1 MTPIIDDNAFSG
13 SDKGLV
19 LPMRRLSDGHYKLSI
34 SSHDRSD
41 PPAPYVA
48 VGVPREDGFNRN
60 VVALPVAGGMPTIH
74 VQCAVEGFD
83 PATVPLIWRLQSL
96 HVLGRHKKSGKDAA
110 NNPRYKSLVVPL
122 GDEWRGES
130 HSATFDLFPP
140 GDIGDDH
147 VGGGHAIL
155 TVAARPPGASGW
167 LQDFVHLRIT
177 GSNPTETEVRAHV
190 AKVTA
195 SLDPHLVPMLD
206 AIFAW
211 ESGFK
216 QFDASHQRSTTY
228 SGVKFDWPNDP
239 PGFPVA
245 SFDFGVGLS
254 QYTHPNSL
262 TASIA
267 WDWRDNMNSGINI
280 FLEVLRSKY
289 KPGMTWAELAVIGWT
304 RYNGSSSYAQERL
317 KSDDG
322 KLVSTQKIPAG
333 TNINAITEPLAL
345 VHTPKWPVW
354 PVTGLDAAITE
365 SVMQSDDVADRA
377 IAAIVASVTAR
388 VQDAKTLTWL
398 WPFLEQ
404 QLAAFEVHGGQAL
417 FPGISEEIAAEL
429 AALGRQRLDNVLRM
443 AFLASLKGVKAASG
457 GNELEAVAAAD
468 LEAPGTDL
476 NSEWAKLSTFVQQN
490 IQGGFAG
497 FVSFRTRLFT
507 KFGAA
512 SDPATAITRINAYY
526 KQLEA
531 AGFPKASFKTP
542 VHPDLKKRLDKAAA
556 QLEAVGAKARL
567 DKIKGIGGFAIRP
580 NVNSPTELSNHSFGW
595 AVDMDA
601 ALNPNIKIPDDL
613 RALIQNLTGV
623 DIYGAES
630 VKLRT
635 PAPYADLLPAAVTL
649 STASAA
655 LVEAFKTDASLA
667 TALGTAFQRLT
678 TVVLAPADRT
688 AIVALGRQQPP
699 NKQGIKT
706 LLAGKGVPAAAQTAI
721 VTLCTQAI
729 DLQRRA
735 KTVTQPE
742 ISGSDKTIARF
753 GFFNLPPEVVAALV
767 ADNGGGLRWLG
778 AANSTKDYM
787 HFELYPAD
795 VPKPF

>member
-1 MTPIIDDNAFSG
+1 MRPVIDDNAFSG

-19 LPMRRLSDGHYKLSI
+19 LPTRRLSDGHYKLSI
-34 SSHDRSD
+34 TSHDRSD

-48 VGVPREDGFNRN
+48 GAVPRDDAFNSN
-60 VVALPVAGGMPTIH
+60 VVTLPLAGGMPIIH
-74 VQCAVEGFD
+74 VQCAIAGFD

-96 HVLGRHKKSGKDAA
+96 HVLGRHKKSGKDAS

-130 HSATFDLFPP
+130 HAASFNLFPP
-140 GDIGDDH
+140 GDPQADH

-177 GSNPTETEVRAHV
+177 GSNPTEREVRAHV

-195 SLDPHLVPMLD
+195 ALDPHLEPMLD

-211 ESGFK
+211 EAGFK
-216 QFDASHQRSTTY
+216 QFASSHQRWTTY
-228 SGVKFDWPNDP
+228 SGVRFDWPDDP
-239 PGFPVA
+239 PGYPVA
-245 SFDFGVGLS
+245 AFDFGVGLS
-254 QYTHPNSL
+254 QFTHPGSM

-267 WDWRDNMNSGINI
+267 WDWRDNMNAGINI
-280 FLEVLRSKY
+280 FLEALRDKY
-289 KPGMTWAELAVIGWT
+289 KPGMTWAEWAVIGWT
-304 RYNGSSSYAQERL
+304 RYNGSASYAQERL
-317 KSDDG
+317 KSVDG
-322 KLVSTQKIPAG
+322 KLVSTDKIPVG
-333 TNINAITEPLAL
+333 TNIRAITEPLAL
-345 VHTPKWPVW
+345 AQAPKWPVW

-377 IAAIVASVTAR
+377 IAEIVAAVTAR
-388 VQDAKTLTWL
+388 IRDAETLTWL
-398 WPFLEQ
+398 WPLLEQ
-404 QLAAFEVHGGQAL
+404 QLAAFEAHGGQAL
-417 FPGISEEIAAEL
+417 FPGISEETAAEL
-429 AALGRQRLDNVLRM
+429 ASLGRSRLENVLRM
-443 AFLASLKGVKAASG
+443 ALLASLKGVTAG
-457 GNELEAVAAAD
+457 GDGLEGVTEAN
-468 LEAPGTDL
+468 LEAPGPDL
-476 NSEWAKLSTFVQQN
+476 NSEWAKLSSFVQQN

-497 FVSFRTRLFT
+497 FVSFRTRLFS

-512 SDPATAITRINAYY
+512 DDPATAIARINAYY
-526 KQLEA
+526 KLLVA

-542 VHPDLKKRLDKAAA
+542 VHPDLKKRLDEAAKW
-556 QLEAVGAKARL
+556 LEAVGASVKL
-567 DKIKGIGGFAIRP
+567 NQIKGIGGFAIRP

-623 DIYGAES
+623 DIYGADS

-635 PAPYADLLPAAVTL
+635 PAPYADLLPATMTL
-649 STASAA
+649 SKASAA
-655 LVEAFKTDASLA
+655 FVDAFKTDSNLA
-667 TALGTAFQRLT
+667 AALGTAFQRLT
-678 TVVLAPADRT
+678 AAALAPADLN
-688 AIVALGRQQPP
+688 AIVAFGRQQPP
-699 NKQGIKT
+699 NKQSIKT
-706 LLAGKGVPAAAQTAI
+706 LLASKGVPAAAQTAI

-735 KTVTQPE
+735 KPVTKPE

-767 ADNGGGLRWLG
+767 ANNGGALRWLG
-778 AANSTKDYM
+778 AANGTKDYM
-787 HFELYPAD
+787 HFELYPVDA
-795 VPKPF
+795 PKFF